1 MVRGKTKPLAIWRG
15 VVVEPSNADD
25 TEAYSYLEKCGLDF
39 SETESIE
46 DEPNDVDCDNRGELF
61 HTVIVPAWNLY
72 SRGE

>member
-1 MVRGKTKPLAIWRG
+1 MT
-15 VVVEPSNADD
+15 

-46 DEPNDVDCDNRGELF
+46 DEPNDVDCDNWGELF